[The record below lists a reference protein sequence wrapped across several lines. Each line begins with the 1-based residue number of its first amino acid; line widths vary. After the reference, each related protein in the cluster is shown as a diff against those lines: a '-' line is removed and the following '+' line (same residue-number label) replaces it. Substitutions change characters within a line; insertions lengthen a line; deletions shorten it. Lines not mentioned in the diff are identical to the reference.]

1 MGSLSSPSLI
11 KDVYKTLAF
20 RKSDNKLYRDD
31 GTDDIELLDLNL
43 LDNFASGER
52 LVYTSS
58 SLTSGDIFTL
68 NNVSTELFSI
78 DYQGVLKLK
87 TQASAP
93 SAVTGGVYF
102 SGSQVYIGIE

>member
-1 MGSLSSPSLI
+1 MGSLSSPNLI
-11 KDVYKTLAF
+11 KDAYKTLVF

-31 GTDDIELLDLNL
+31 GTNDVELLDLDL
-43 LDNFASGER
+43 LDNFAAGER
-52 LVYTSS
+52 LVFTSA

-87 TQASAP
+87 NQSST
-93 SAVTGGVYF
+93 
-102 SGSQVYIGIE
+102 